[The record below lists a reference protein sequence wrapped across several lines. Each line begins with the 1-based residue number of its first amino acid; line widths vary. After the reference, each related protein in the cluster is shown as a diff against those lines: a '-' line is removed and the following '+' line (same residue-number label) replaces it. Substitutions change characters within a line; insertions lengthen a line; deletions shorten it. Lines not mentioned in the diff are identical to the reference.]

1 MRKQMGRRYHLL
13 VAQNFLGNISLDGT
27 HQDTTLRIFDVPGLP
42 VQFSHSAS
50 CEVRTTNK
58 QVTFDESV
66 EDFDEVKLLAAPPSP
81 IIEIDIESD
90 DESNSFK
97 FSASWSKQVG
107 QISNEKAKDR
117 RWSASSASRPHGIS
131 DKKAAVLKRLSRNQS
146 SEVATEFTRDQ
157 QQQQDNISTAPS
169 QDSLGSRPVTP
180 TITGQITFFQRLRT
194 LGSKNDSVERIRHH
208 SSSNDIAGIHPVEF
222 REKEEI
228 SYGHLLSMFT
238 SSRHQRHALVSPAK
252 VAKITQRRIGSTDQ
266 EIDQLGDKIQ
276 NHYHRTTS
284 RASSCDPQDI
294 VRDISLEED
303 VIESTLSK
311 TFPSSDSL
319 LYDPNLLDNPDFESG
334 NHKTMLRF
342 PGYMT
347 SIMDYVD
354 RYEMKKEL
362 NERFRQRF
370 PHISLTYSKFKS
382 IKREMAYIAKEC
394 DVDAMPLAHAIVFF
408 EKVVLKGL
416 ITKANRKLVSGAAL
430 LIAVKLNDIRS
441 VQLSN
446 VIDKIE
452 TVFRLSRK
460 ELMQFEIPLCVALDF
475 NLKLPDWEIFPHY
488 QKLMLAKL

>member
-1 MRKQMGRRYHLL
+1 MRKQISRRYHLL

-107 QISNEKAKDR
+107 QISSERAKDR

-146 SEVATEFTRDQ
+146 SEVTTEFTRDQ

-194 LGSKNDSVERIRHH
+194 LGSKNDRLCFCSPETSSPLAIFSVLHYGHAPAALCVERIRHH

-252 VAKITQRRIGSTDQ
+252 VGKITQRRIGSTDQ

-276 NHYHRTTS
+276 TYYHRTTS

-370 PHISLTYSKFKS
+370 PHISLTYSKFK
-382 IKREMAYIAKEC
+382 
-394 DVDAMPLAHAIVFF
+394 
-408 EKVVLKGL
+408 
-416 ITKANRKLVSGAAL
+416 
-430 LIAVKLNDIRS
+430 
-441 VQLSN
+441 
-446 VIDKIE
+446 
-452 TVFRLSRK
+452 
-460 ELMQFEIPLCVALDF
+460 
-475 NLKLPDWEIFPHY
+475 
-488 QKLMLAKL
+488 